1 WSVVNIKLLK
11 LPSTPPTISR
21 PALHLHN
28 LKVVFKEY
36 SDLQAVN
43 VLDAPLK
50 NGIIGMTAA
59 WYQGWLEW
67 FGLNQNQNDYYY
79 IIDTHTALT
88 VSDHFSTLQPTRAC
102 LITFFLEG
110 SSRSDFTAVKNSRQL
125 QFPFFIVDFEQQGF
139 EVHKDFAVV
148 YEAVFELNRIL
159 SRTQDLSPDEI
170 MQIKIHVGL
179 INDASINLDVEF
191 YNVQT
196 GHQHDDVKNILDLV
210 VYLRQ
215 VVCSEG

>member
-1 WSVVNIKLLK
+1 HLSISLKWSVVNIKLLK

-88 VSDHFSTLQPTRAC
+88 VSDHF
-102 LITFFLEG
+102 I
-110 SSRSDFTAVKNSRQL
+110 
-125 QFPFFIVDFEQQGF
+125 DFEQQGF